1 MIYGTASDKGLIRS
15 NNEDAFR
22 IYSNDGEFPVAFILA
37 DGMGGHKKGE
47 LASSIACDY
56 ALERIKKS
64 INEKTDISEIEEF
77 LVDIMEKAN
86 VKVYLGS
93 LEDEKNRGMGTT
105 LTIAVVF
112 ENTLVVAHVGD
123 CRLYLLRKNS
133 LMRITVD
140 HTLVQELVD
149 SGKIYP
155 EEANVHPKRHILTR
169 ALGVPEYIT
178 GDILTVRLDKN
189 DKILMCSDG
198 LYGFVSETIMKS
210 VMKKHKNPAD
220 VAQLLVK
227 YANST
232 GGEDN
237 VTVIAGYL

>member
-1 MIYGTASDKGLIRS
+1 LIYGTASDKGLIRS

-22 IYSNDGEFPVAFILA
+22 VYSNDGEFPVAFILA

-47 LASSIACDY
+47 LASAIACDY
-56 ALERIKKS
+56 VFERIEKS
-64 INEKTDISEIEEF
+64 INEKKDITEIEEF
-77 LVDIMEKAN
+77 LVDIVEKAN

-93 LEDEKNRGMGTT
+93 LEDEKNKGMGTT
-105 LTIAVVF
+105 LTVAVVY
-112 ENTLVVAHVGD
+112 EDTLVVAHVGD

-155 EEANVHPKRHILTR
+155 EEAILHPKRNILTR

-198 LYGFVSETIMKS
+198 LYGFVSESIIKS